1 MTAVTTETQPR
12 TVAKPT
18 FLNSKRGRILI
29 ENLTAYLFLLPAGI
43 IIFVFA
49 LFPVAF
55 AFFVSLHRWR
65 RFPEEYQ
72 GLDNY
77 FEAIGGMAFVVFFWL
92 AIGAALFGAYTLWRL
107 WRDTSD
113 ERQGLAF
120 LLPGALAAAAFLAF
134 VNWFFALLPVVFG
147 VPERLRGQDATGNV
161 FVKEFFAS
169 FKFENVLNAANTMW
183 LAVIV
188 GAIAVTLFM
197 QFLKTSRSGHYLFL
211 AATAVT
217 ALAAGYL
224 LMDLTIRELNAAIDA
239 ATADGKDLPVWSY
252 IILISAGA
260 GMLAVAY
267 WLWNK
272 TVQADEDR
280 KFVLMALTAILLVI
294 GAYLLITEL
303 PKALS
308 EADKDVMNGFSV
320 TIMYSIFS
328 VPLQLALGLAVAV
341 MLFENIKLKS
351 LFRIIYFLPYITPW
365 VATSVVF
372 SLLFSHRPDSPGNKL
387 INLFGISDQI
397 WLLESKGIFQLIFPD
412 IPGWLAGP
420 GLALVVIIVFNIWT
434 YAGYSA
440 VIFLAGLG
448 NIPRELYEAAKID
461 GATSW
466 QSFRNVTLP
475 LLSPTTFFLILI
487 TTIGTF
493 QAFTQIFLLRRSS
506 AYEAVD
512 TINLYIY
519 NEIQGSR
526 TPDFAYGSAMA
537 FVLFGV
543 ILILTLVQ
551 NRVAGRKVFYG

>member
-1 MTAVTTETQPR
+1 MTAVTTETQHR

-77 FEAIGGMAFVVFFWL
+77 VEAIGGMAFVVFFWL
-92 AIGAALFGAYTLWRL
+92 AIGAALLGAYTLWRL

-120 LLPGALAAAAFLAF
+120 LIPGALGAAGFLAF
-134 VNWFFALLPVVFG
+134 ANWFFALIPVVFG
-147 VPERLRGQDATGNV
+147 VPERLRGQAVSGNI
-161 FVKEFFAS
+161 FVDEFFAS
-169 FKFENVLNAANTMW
+169 FKFPQVLDAADTMW
-183 LAVIV
+183 LAVIIGVV
-188 GAIAVTLFM
+188 GVAVFM
-197 QFLKTSRSGHYLFL
+197 RLLKTSDSGHYLFL
-211 AATAVT
+211 SATAIT

-224 LMDLTIRELNAAIDA
+224 LMDLTISELNLAIDA
-239 ATADGKDLPVWSY
+239 AKAAGEDLPVWSY

-260 GMLAVAY
+260 GLLAVAY

-272 TVQADEDR
+272 TIQADEDR
-280 KFVLMALTAILLVI
+280 KFLLMGLSAILLVI
-294 GAYLLITEL
+294 GAYLLISQI

-308 EADKDVMNGFSV
+308 EADDDVMSGFSV
-320 TIMYSIFS
+320 TVMYSLFS
-328 VPLQLALGLAVAV
+328 VPLQLTLGLAVAV
-341 MLFENIKLKS
+341 ALFQNIQAKS
-351 LFRIIYFLPYITPW
+351 LFRVIYFLPYITPW

-387 INLFGISDQI
+387 INLFGVSDQI

-412 IPGWLAGP
+412 IPSWLAGP
-420 GLALVVIIVFNIWT
+420 GLALVVIIMFNIWT

-506 AYEAVD
+506 AYQAVD

-526 TPDFAYGSAMA
+526 PDFAYGSAMA
-537 FVLFGV
+537 FVLFAV

-551 NRVAGRKVFYG
+551 NRIAGRRVFYG